1 MDTSHQ
7 DAWVFVVDDD
17 RGFLRALEALLSVNG
32 YRVAAFTSPVE
43 FLDRHDPRLQGC
55 LLLDLQMSEL
65 DGLEVQS
72 RLAALGQS
80 RPVIFLSGADRAE
93 SAVSAMKGGAR
104 NYLVKPVG
112 PHVVLDAVRSAI
124 EADKVQRKKR
134 VELADLIGRWRQLS
148 PRQEEVFWY
157 VTSGQLNKQIA
168 HQMNISEKT
177 AKVHRATMMEKLKAR
192 STAELVRMAERL
204 QPLHH

>member
-1 MDTSHQ
+1 
-7 DAWVFVVDDD
+7 VDDD
-17 RGFLRALEALLSVNG
+17 RGFLRALESLLSVNG
-32 YRVAAFTSPVE
+32 YKVAAFTSPVE
-43 FLDRHDPRLQGC
+43 FLDRHDPKLQGC

-93 SAVSAMKGGAR
+93 AAVSAMKGGAR

-112 PHVVLDAVRSAI
+112 HTVVLDAVQSAV

-134 VELADLIGRWRQLS
+134 LELAELIGRWRQLS

-157 VTSGQLNKQIA
+157 VTSGELNKQIA
-168 HQMNISEKT
+168 HRMHISEKT

-204 QPLHH
+204 QPLCH